1 MSAATVVRADDLT
14 EAGEGIYYSRHEIP
28 LVDET
33 VIDVLKH
40 AARTNSKRRAR
51 FCAHPSA
58 EARQHDML
66 IVSHRDTYVAPHRHF
81 DKSESFL
88 ILEGSA
94 TIILFDDRGGPR
106 KPSRWD
112 LPGQQGHSSTAC
124 RPASFIRS
132 RSTASFWCSSRARW
146 VHFAPMKARTG
157 LGPRRP
163 KMPSTAEPT
172 SRQYCTK
179 APGTNHHRIRRR
191 GGTILQWGETEARAH
206 STCCF

>member
-66 IVSHRDTYVAPHRHF
+66 IVGHRDTYVAPHRHF

-94 TIILFDDRGGPR
+94 TIMLFDDQGGLEKTIAMGPAGSG
-106 KPSRWD
+106 KPFFYR
-112 LPGQQGHSSTAC
+112 
-124 RPASFIRS
+124 
-132 RSTASFWCSSRARW
+132 
-146 VHFAPMKARTG
+146 
-157 LGPRRP
+157 
-163 KMPSTAEPT
+163 MPSGQFHSLAIDSELLVFVESTVGPFRANE
-172 SRQYCTK
+172 SENGSW
-179 APGTNHHRIRRR
+179 APPPQDAVNGRAYIASVLHE
-191 GGTILQWGETEARAH
+191 GARNQP
-206 STCCF
+206 S